1 MTTASVAANAAD
13 ETVALAAACTHTAAP
28 VVIALCAEAA
38 AVSVPAD
45 YDECR
50 WVTGGSD
57 AAFQAACEAVMTVND
72 PTVSACTYTPPP
84 DFDEFEMTV
93 SADVQTF
100 LGSAKLEENCQTWV
114 KLTGKHQ
121 I

>member
-57 AAFQAACEAVMTVND
+57 AAF
-72 PTVSACTYTPPP
+72 
-84 DFDEFEMTV
+84 
-93 SADVQTF
+93 
-100 LGSAKLEENCQTWV
+100 
-114 KLTGKHQ
+114 
-121 I
+121 